1 MNGPRPGSPE
11 ILQVH
16 HIADNT
22 TAEGFGHR
30 MAVWVQ
36 GCANRCPGC
45 MAPDTWDYAGGTPM
59 TVSEL
64 IQRLHRSREDI
75 EGITLLGG
83 EPFDQALPLARLARE
98 ARQLGLSV
106 ITFTGYTLEALRR
119 REDPGIR
126 DLIQATDLLIDGP
139 YLQEQRSFARP
150 WVGSDNQKFRF
161 LSSRYTPDDLQ
172 KEHNRIEMRIL
183 PDGTLRTNGM
193 TDFPALLESL
203 LCPEAPSGRTEQ
215 PEKEGEFS

>member
-1 MNGPRPGSPE
+1 MSGPRPVSPE

-22 TAEGFGHR
+22 TAEGFGRR

-36 GCANRCPGC
+36 GCANHCPGC

-59 TVSEL
+59 AVRDL
-64 IQRLHRSREDI
+64 IQRLRRNREAI

-83 EPFDQALPLARLARE
+83 EPFDQALPLASLARE

-126 DLIQATDLLIDGP
+126 ELIQATDLLIDGP

-150 WVGSDNQKFRF
+150 WVGSDNQQFRF
-161 LSSRYTPDDLQ
+161 LTSRYTPDDLKQ
-172 KEHNRIEMRIL
+172 QHDRIEMRIL

-193 TDFPALLESL
+193 ADFPALLESL
-203 LCPEAPSGRTEQ
+203 LGAGSPPPGNTQHPDHPDR
-215 PEKEGEFS
+215 